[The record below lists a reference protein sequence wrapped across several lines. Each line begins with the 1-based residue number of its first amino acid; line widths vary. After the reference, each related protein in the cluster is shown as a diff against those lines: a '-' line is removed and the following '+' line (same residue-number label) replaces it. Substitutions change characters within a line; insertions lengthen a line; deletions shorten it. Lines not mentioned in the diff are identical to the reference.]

1 MMFTYGTFEKL
12 LELSNSLNQSCIFFE
27 LSLSFS
33 VISLANID
41 HITWCQVFC
50 YCSKIFRPHYG

>member
-1 MMFTYGTFEKL
+1 MMFTYGTFENL

-33 VISLANID
+33 VIPLANID
-41 HITWCQVFC
+41 HITHCESNVENGDC
-50 YCSKIFRPHYG
+50 AD